1 MQCSFCGGEV
11 NLSVGRC
18 TKCGRMIDETSGIR
32 LTRDIH
38 ELAERYGIKDEEE
51 IQAEEEALPHLLHVK
66 KNRAAEEE
74 TTPEDTGIVHSQGP
88 TLGRGDYERLLS
100 ADEDIREDEDRPSYE
115 DIRAER
121 ERLRAEQ
128 PSAFDNIWGKAYKFI
143 KEKSAAALDKLGV
156 SGMGDRVKKRLR
168 GSRAAETAK
177 SVWSLTGERLV
188 TLYNE
193 KFPELKRVRRSTLK
207 QRIFAGIAIFVLAA
221 AAVVLFVSLASSIA
235 PGIKGEWLITET
247 GRGERLT
254 WEFTGTGKVIV
265 RTYTDGEP
273 HVYRTGTYKK
283 RRRNDHNMLTITY
296 EDGTVTRLY
305 YEVSRGTGTFTNV
318 DSNRTAQYKRIRR

>member
-66 KNRAAEEE
+66 KNRAEEEE
-74 TTPEDTGIVHSQGP
+74 TAPEDTGIVHSQGP

-121 ERLRAEQ
+121 ERLQRFDVRRLARTGDIGTLLDEFDEFGVLRDEVGLGVDFDDGSGLAVFGERELDEALGGDAAGLLRGLRKSFFAEQ
-128 PSAFDNIWGKAYKFI
+128 VDRLFHIAVG
-143 KEKSAAALDKLGV
+143 LDE
-156 SGMGDRVKKRLR
+156 D
-168 GSRAAETAK
+168 
-177 SVWSLTGERLV
+177 
-188 TLYNE
+188 
-193 KFPELKRVRRSTLK
+193 
-207 QRIFAGIAIFVLAA
+207 VLAIHHSGA
-221 AAVVLFVSLASSIA
+221 GAFTEFLYHCGSNSHF
-235 PGIKGEWLITET
+235 LI
-247 GRGERLT
+247 L
-254 WEFTGTGKVIV
+254 
-265 RTYTDGEP
+265 
-273 HVYRTGTYKK
+273 
-283 RRRNDHNMLTITY
+283 L
-296 EDGTVTRLY
+296 
-305 YEVSRGTGTFTNV
+305 
-318 DSNRTAQYKRIRR
+318 